1 MLGNLVVAKKK
12 FKLIKNIV
20 NHLKEVRALKIETKK
35 IKEKRRIKIQ
45 NEVNLTSE
53 QKKQIDSFYK
63 KHYGKKIKYNWHKEY
78 YAISGV
84 FDYKYFPE
92 LLFIPKFERLLNSP
106 DYYNCLQDKNI
117 LEIIGKA
124 YGKGLVVPK
133 VFVRC
138 ANGILLD
145 GEYNVI
151 HENEAIDILK
161 NVDAFF
167 IKPTVGSSSGRG
179 CRIIKKEEFLVVKDK
194 LFKEYGRDFII
205 QEVIKNSEELAK
217 LNKTSLNTFRVITY
231 ILDGKIYHMP
241 LLLRIGRNGK
251 FLDNAHQ
258 GGMFIGVSDEG
269 YLDKLAHTEFN
280 EKFLEHPDSKIIF
293 ENYKI
298 NGVEKIIQIAHKL
311 QGMIPHVGCINW
323 DLSINDKNEV
333 VLIEANM
340 RYGSIWLIQMTGK
353 SGFGDNTER
362 VLQIIKNN
370 KELF

>member
-1 MLGNLVVAKKK
+1 MIKKIYK
-12 FKLIKNIV
+12 IIKNVENRI
-20 NHLKEVRALKIETKK
+20 KESRALRYENKK
-35 IKEKRRIKIQ
+35 IKEKRRIEIQ
-45 NEVNLTSE
+45 NTVVLTSK
-53 QKKQIDSFYK
+53 QKRQIDSFYK
-63 KHYGKKIKYNWHKEY
+63 KYYGKKIKYNWHKEY
-78 YAISGV
+78 YAISGI

-92 LLFIPKFERLLNSP
+92 LLYIPKFERLLNSP

-124 YGKGLVVPK
+124 YGNGLVVPK
-133 VFVRC
+133 VYVRC

-151 HENEAIDILK
+151 LEDEAIDILK
-161 NVDAFF
+161 NIDAFF
-167 IKPTVGSSSGRG
+167 IKPSVGSSSGRG
-179 CRIIKKEEFLVVKDK
+179 CRIIKKEEFLVIKDK
-194 LFKEYGRDFII
+194 LFKEYGKDFII
-205 QEVIKNSEELAK
+205 QEVLKNSEEIAK
-217 LNKTSLNTFRVITY
+217 LNESSINTFRVITY

-269 YLDKLAHTEFN
+269 YLDKCAHTEFN
-280 EKFLEHPDSKIIF
+280 EKFLEHPDSKIVF
-293 ENYKI
+293 EHYHI
-298 NGVEKIIQIAHKL
+298 SGVDKIIQIAHKL

-323 DLSINDKNEV
+323 DLTINDKNEV

-340 RYGSIWLIQMTGK
+340 RGGSIWLVQMTGK
-353 SGFGDNTER
+353 SGFGDNTAR
-362 VLQIIKNN
+362 VLEVINNN